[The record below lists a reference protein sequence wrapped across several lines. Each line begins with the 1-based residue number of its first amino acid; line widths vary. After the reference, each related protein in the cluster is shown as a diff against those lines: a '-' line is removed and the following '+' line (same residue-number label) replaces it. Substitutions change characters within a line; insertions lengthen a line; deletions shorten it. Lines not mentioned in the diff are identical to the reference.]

1 MRGSLFAIAY
11 ARMHRREA
19 HVMRATGAV
28 RHTAAPFWH
37 TGGAVVIG
45 LVLFAILGLT
55 MGYTVPGWAAWS
67 ALVVPVAF
75 AIVTALLE
83 GLDGSQLLVL
93 FLALVITAGAVLAG
107 KLLDRQF
114 SDERAS

>member
-1 MRGSLFAIAY
+1 MLWPSSAPT
-11 ARMHRREA
+11 
-19 HVMRATGAV
+19 ATPSS
-28 RHTAAPFWH
+28 RFWH
-37 TGGAVVIG
+37 TGGAVIIG

-55 MGYTVPGWAAWS
+55 MGYAVPGWAAWF
-67 ALVVPVAF
+67 ALAVPVAF

-93 FLALVITAGAVLAG
+93 VLALLITAGAVVAG

-114 SDERAS
+114 SGEGAS